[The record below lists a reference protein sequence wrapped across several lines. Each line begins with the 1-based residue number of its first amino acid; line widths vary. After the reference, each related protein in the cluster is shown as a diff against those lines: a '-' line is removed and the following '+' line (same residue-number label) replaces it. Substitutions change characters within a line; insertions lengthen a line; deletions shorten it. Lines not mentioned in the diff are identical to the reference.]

1 MSRITLTTLAHSEG
15 INITDINTSGSDN
28 SKNSD
33 NRTGTLTHLM
43 EGHQT
48 RGETGP
54 GEGTAAG
61 LISGGA
67 DHLRRQGSRLQSS
80 RFACLRSC
88 GNFLTYLVRLRST
101 PDELEQRYK
110 SKEIDKI
117 LEKEKH
123 TFRRQV
129 KLLLLGAGES
139 GKSTFL
145 KQMRIIH
152 GINFE
157 PELLRE
163 YQHVIYQN
171 VIRGMQVLLDAREKL
186 DIPWGSDG
194 REEDAKDAKLMEC
207 YSIEAP
213 RFMEYAPLIH
223 RLWQDRGIRRAYER
237 RREFQIVRLFRWKK
251 LRVTLLIYVIF
262 QCDSVSYF
270 LDDIE
275 RLANPEYEPS
285 HKDILHCRKAT
296 KGVYEFC
303 VKIQNIPFVFVDVGG
318 QRTQRQKWTRCFD
331 TSVTSIIFLVSSS
344 EFDQV
349 LAEDRKTNRLDES
362 KNIFD
367 TIVNNN
373 TFKGISIILF
383 LNKTDLLEQKV
394 GNPETD
400 IRWYYPQFNGNPHSL
415 MDVQNFI
422 LQMFMNVRRSSSPSR
437 IYHHFTTAINTRN
450 INIVFN
456 SVKDTILQR
465 NLNALMLQ

>member
-1 MSRITLTTLAHSEG
+1 MSRITLTTLTHAGRG
-15 INITDINTSGSDN
+15 INNSGSDN
-28 SKNSD
+28 SNND
-33 NRTGTLTHLM
+33 TRTGTLTHLM
-43 EGHQT
+43 EEHQPRAGAGGAT
-48 RGETGP
+48 TPAG
-54 GEGTAAG
+54 G
-61 LISGGA
+61 LISDGA
-67 DHLRRQGSRLQSS
+67 ERLRRQGSRLQTS
-80 RFACLRSC
+80 RFACLRCC

-101 PDELEQRYK
+101 PEELEQRYK
-110 SKEIDKI
+110 SKEIDKF

-123 TFRRQV
+123 TFSAAVLFQV

-152 GINFE
+152 GVNFDS
-157 PELLRE
+157 ELLRE

-186 DIPWGSDG
+186 DISWGNDG
-194 REEDAKDAKLMEC
+194 REQDANDAKLMEC
-207 YSIEAP
+207 NAIEAL
-213 RFMEYAPLIH
+213 RFMEFAPLIR

-237 RREFQIVRLFRWKK
+237 RREFQIS
-251 LRVTLLIYVIF
+251 
-262 QCDSVSYF
+262 DSVSYF
-270 LDDIE
+270 LDEID
-275 RLANPEYEPS
+275 RLAKPDYVPTN
-285 HKDILHCRKAT
+285 KDILHCRKAT

-303 VKIQNIPFVFVDVGG
+303 VKVQNIPFVFVDVGG
-318 QRTQRQKWTRCFD
+318 QRTQRQKWTKCFD

-349 LAEDRKTNRLDES
+349 LAEDRKTNRLEES

-394 GNPETD
+394 RNPETD
-400 IRWYYPQFNGNPHSL
+400 IRWYYPQFN
-415 MDVQNFI
+415 D
-422 LQMFMNVRRSSSPSR
+422 
-437 IYHHFTTAINTRN
+437 TRN
-450 INIVFN
+450 INVVFN

>member
-1 MSRITLTTLAHSEG
+1 MCECLARPCVCVESVHVRRWLAMSRITLTTLTHAGRG
-15 INITDINTSGSDN
+15 INNSGSDN
-28 SKNSD
+28 SNND
-33 NRTGTLTHLM
+33 TRTGTLTHLM
-43 EGHQT
+43 EEHQPRAGAGGAT
-48 RGETGP
+48 TPAG
-54 GEGTAAG
+54 G
-61 LISGGA
+61 LISDGA
-67 DHLRRQGSRLQSS
+67 ERLRRQGSRLQTS
-80 RFACLRSC
+80 RFACLRCC

-101 PDELEQRYK
+101 PEELEQRYK
-110 SKEIDKI
+110 SKEIDKF

-152 GINFE
+152 GVNFDS
-157 PELLRE
+157 ELLRE

-186 DIPWGSDG
+186 DISWGNDG
-194 REEDAKDAKLMEC
+194 REQDANDAKLMEC
-207 YSIEAP
+207 NAIEAL
-213 RFMEYAPLIH
+213 RFMEFAPLIR

-237 RREFQIVRLFRWKK
+237 RREFQIS
-251 LRVTLLIYVIF
+251 
-262 QCDSVSYF
+262 DSVSYF
-270 LDDIE
+270 LDEID
-275 RLANPEYEPS
+275 RLAKPDYVPTN
-285 HKDILHCRKAT
+285 KDILHCRKAT

-303 VKIQNIPFVFVDVGG
+303 VKVQNIPFVFVDVGG
-318 QRTQRQKWTRCFD
+318 QRTQRQKWTKCFD

-349 LAEDRKTNRLDES
+349 LAEDRKTNRLEES

-394 GNPETD
+394 RNPETD

-415 MDVQNFI
+415 LDVQNFI
-422 LQMFMNVRRSSSPSR
+422 LQMFMSVRRSSSTSR
-437 IYHHFTTAINTRN
+437 IYHHFTTAIDTRN
-450 INIVFN
+450 INVVFN

>member
-1 MSRITLTTLAHSEG
+1 MSSITLPMLTHGGANEG
-15 INITDINTSGSDN
+15 ITENVNNDM
-28 SKNSD
+28 
-33 NRTGTLTHLM
+33 RTGTLTHLM
-43 EGHQT
+43 EQHNIP
-48 RGETGP
+48 RE
-54 GEGTAAG
+54 EL
-61 LISGGA
+61 LIMSNDENGFMSSGA
-67 DHLRRQGSRLQSS
+67 EQLRHQGSRLQTS
-80 RFACLRSC
+80 RFICLRCC
-88 GNFLTYLVRLRST
+88 GNFLTCLVRLRST
-101 PDELEQRYK
+101 PEEQEQRYK
-110 SKEIDKI
+110 SKEIDRF
-117 LEKEKH
+117 LEKERH

-152 GINFE
+152 GVNFD
-157 PELLRE
+157 PDLLRE
-163 YQHVIYQN
+163 YKHVIYQN
-171 VIRGMQVLLDAREKL
+171 IVRGMQVLLDARKKLNISWGTDGLEL
-186 DIPWGSDG
+186 DINYT
-194 REEDAKDAKLMEC
+194 KLLEC
-207 YSIEAP
+207 NAIEALK
-213 RFMEYAPLIH
+213 FLEYASLIE
-223 RLWQDRGIRRAYER
+223 RLWKDRGIRRAFER
-237 RREFQIVRLFRWKK
+237 RREFQIS
-251 LRVTLLIYVIF
+251 
-262 QCDSVSYF
+262 DSVSYF

-275 RLANPEYEPS
+275 RLSKPDYVPT

-318 QRTQRQKWTRCFD
+318 QRTQRQKWTKCFD

-349 LAEDRKTNRLDES
+349 LAEDRKTNRLEES

-383 LNKTDLLEQKV
+383 MNKTDLLEQKV
-394 GNPETD
+394 RNPETD

-415 MDVQNFI
+415 LDVQNFI
-422 LQMFMNVRRSSSPSR
+422 LQMFMSVRRTCSSST
-437 IYHHFTTAINTRN
+437 IYHHFTTAIDTQN
-450 INIVFN
+450 IHIVFN

>member
-1 MSRITLTTLAHSEG
+1 MEEHHTRVGAVVGTGAATRTTDGLL
-15 INITDINTSGSDN
+15 SD
-28 SKNSD
+28 
-33 NRTGTLTHLM
+33 
-43 EGHQT
+43 
-48 RGETGP
+48 
-54 GEGTAAG
+54 
-61 LISGGA
+61 GA
-67 DHLRRQGSRLQSS
+67 ERLRRQGSRLQTS
-80 RFACLRSC
+80 RFAWFRCC

-101 PDELEQRYK
+101 PEEMEQRYK
-110 SKEIDKI
+110 SKEIDKY
-117 LEKEKH
+117 LERDRH

-152 GINFE
+152 GVNFE
-157 PELLRE
+157 YELLRE
-163 YQHVIYQN
+163 YQNVIYQN

-186 DIPWGSDG
+186 DISWGSDG
-194 REEDAKDAKLMEC
+194 REQDASDAKLMEC
-207 YSIEAP
+207 NAIESV
-213 RFMEYAPLIH
+213 RFIEYAPQIR
-223 RLWQDRGIRRAYER
+223 RLWQDRGIRRAFER
-237 RREFQIVRLFRWKK
+237 RREFQIS
-251 LRVTLLIYVIF
+251 
-262 QCDSVSYF
+262 DSVSYF
-270 LDDIE
+270 LDEIE
-275 RLANPEYEPS
+275 RLAKPDYVPT

-303 VKIQNIPFVFVDVGG
+303 VKVQNIPFVFVDVGG

-331 TSVTSIIFLVSSS
+331 SSVTSIIFLVSSS

-349 LAEDRKTNRLDES
+349 LAEDRKTNRLEES

-394 GNPETD
+394 CNPETD
-400 IRWYYPQFNGNPHSL
+400 IRWYYPQFNGNPHSVL
-415 MDVQNFI
+415 DVQNFI
-422 LQMFMNVRRSSSPSR
+422 LQMFMIVRRRNSTSR
-437 IYHHFTTAINTRN
+437 IYHHFTTAIDTRN
-450 INIVFN
+450 INVVFN

>member
-1 MSRITLTTLAHSEG
+1 MSRTTLTVLTHRSG
-15 INITDINTSGSDN
+15 DVSINTNINSSCSDN
-28 SKNSD
+28 SN
-33 NRTGTLTHLM
+33 NETRTGTLTQLM
-43 EGHQT
+43 EQHQT
-48 RGETGP
+48 RTGEESRETTTA
-54 GEGTAAG
+54 GE
-61 LISGGA
+61 LISDGA
-67 DHLRRQGSRLQSS
+67 ERLRRHGSRLQTS
-80 RFACLRSC
+80 RFACLRCC
-88 GNFLTYLVRLRST
+88 GNFITYLMRLRST
-101 PDELEQRYK
+101 PEELDQRYK
-110 SKEIDKI
+110 SKQIDRF

-152 GINFE
+152 GVNFDHE
-157 PELLRE
+157 MLRE

-186 DIPWGSDG
+186 DISWGSDI
-194 REEDAKDAKLMEC
+194 REHDANHAKLMEC
-207 YSIEAP
+207 NAIEVP
-213 RFMEYAPLIH
+213 KFMEYAPLI
-223 RLWQDRGIRRAYER
+223 RSLWQDRGIRRAFER
-237 RREFQIVRLFRWKK
+237 RREFQIS
-251 LRVTLLIYVIF
+251 
-262 QCDSVSYF
+262 DSVCYF
-270 LDDIE
+270 LDEID
-275 RLANPEYEPS
+275 RLAKPDYVPTY
-285 HKDILHCRKAT
+285 KDILHCRKAT

-303 VKIQNIPFVFVDVGG
+303 VKVQNIPFVFVDVGG
-318 QRTQRQKWTRCFD
+318 QRTQRQKWTKCFD
-331 TSVTSIIFLVSSS
+331 TSVTSIIFVVSSS

-349 LAEDRKTNRLDES
+349 LAEDRKTNRLEES

-373 TFKGISIILF
+373 SFKGISIILF

-394 GNPETD
+394 RNPETD
-400 IRWYYPQFNGNPHSL
+400 IRWYYPQFNGNPHSVL
-415 MDVQNFI
+415 DVQNFI
-422 LQMFMNVRRSSSPSR
+422 LLMFMSVRRSSTSR

>member
-1 MSRITLTTLAHSEG
+1 M
-15 INITDINTSGSDN
+15 
-28 SKNSD
+28 K
-33 NRTGTLTHLM
+33 
-43 EGHQT
+43 
-48 RGETGP
+48 
-54 GEGTAAG
+54 
-61 LISGGA
+61 
-67 DHLRRQGSRLQSS
+67 
-80 RFACLRSC
+80 
-88 GNFLTYLVRLRST
+88 
-101 PDELEQRYK
+101 K
-110 SKEIDKI
+110 
-117 LEKEKH
+117 
-123 TFRRQV
+123 V

-194 REEDAKDAKLMEC
+194 READAKEAKLMEC
-207 YSIEAP
+207 YSIETP

-237 RREFQIVRLFRWKK
+237 RREFQI
-251 LRVTLLIYVIF
+251 
-262 QCDSVSYF
+262 CDSVSYF

-296 KGVYEFC
+296 KGVYEFS

-349 LAEDRKTNRLDES
+349 LAEDRRTNRLDES

-422 LQMFMNVRRSSSPSR
+422 LQMFMNVRRRSSPSR